1 MEGVGARLGR
11 SSTRYGPA
19 TVFSGPV
26 RKWKKRWV
34 PLAHPSSS
42 ASSAASAN
50 GVRSHLLLYKWAPV
64 SSPANGAPHPE
75 EPPPRKFRFVPISV
89 IEEQKQEA
97 AEKLDD
103 KNKPNEADPSS
114 QPTQND
120 SSEKKPDMNDVAM
133 EEAQASDKD
142 DDINQT
148 NLDLNLGLKAT
159 DGDLE
164 TKSRNTKQDEG
175 DQLVKA
181 STREGAAMK
190 TTTNS
195 ETHKK
200 LKRKAVT
207 PDLEMKV

>member
-1 MEGVGARLGR
+1 M
-11 SSTRYGPA
+11 
-19 TVFSGPV
+19 F
-26 RKWKKRWV
+26 
-34 PLAHPSSS
+34 
-42 ASSAASAN
+42 
-50 GVRSHLLLYKWAPV
+50 
-64 SSPANGAPHPE
+64 
-75 EPPPRKFRFVPISV
+75 
-89 IEEQKQEA
+89 
-97 AEKLDD
+97 
-103 KNKPNEADPSS
+103 
-114 QPTQND
+114 
-120 SSEKKPDMNDVAM
+120 
-133 EEAQASDKD
+133 QASDKD

-164 TKSRNTKQDEG
+164 TKSRHTKQDEG

-207 PDLEMKV
+207 PDLEMRV